1 MAANHTRRTDGHRL
15 DRGMPFPRFERPDRE
30 LSGVLPS
37 RGVVSRLQMRMRP
50 GPEAAGEG
58 RHALDRLEGAV
69 DADQLDT
76 LRLLV
81 TELITNAVRHAGC
94 RAWIELGVEVY
105 PDSVRGEVLD
115 CGSGFQPPERP
126 EPHRDRTGGWGLC
139 LVDQLADR
147 WGVAPDDVTR
157 VWFELGRSHSRGFA
171 AA

>member
-1 MAANHTRRTDGHRL
+1 MPCTIGPSSRAGKNVSAPTSTTVPISSTTNVGVSVRIVPRPAGAARL
-15 DRGMPFPRFERPDRE
+15 
-30 LSGVLPS
+30 
-37 RGVVSRLQMRMRP
+37 
-50 GPEAAGEG
+50 
-58 RHALDRLEGAV
+58 
-69 DADQLDT
+69 QLDT

-94 RAWIELGVEVY
+94 RTWIELGVEIY
-105 PDSVRGEVLD
+105 PDSVRAEVLD

-171 AA
+171 PA

>member
-1 MAANHTRRTDGHRL
+1 M
-15 DRGMPFPRFERPDRE
+15 
-30 LSGVLPS
+30 
-37 RGVVSRLQMRMRP
+37 
-50 GPEAAGEG
+50 
-58 RHALDRLEGAV
+58 
-69 DADQLDT
+69 
-76 LRLLV
+76 
-81 TELITNAVRHAGC
+81 
-94 RAWIELGVEVY
+94 
-105 PDSVRGEVLD
+105 LD

>member
-1 MAANHTRRTDGHRL
+1 MAANHTNGHRL
-15 DRGMPFPRFERPDRE
+15 DPGGTPFPRFRRTDRE
-30 LSGVLPS
+30 LPGSLPS
-37 RGVVSRLQMRMRP
+37 SAVLSRVQMRMRP

-58 RHALDRLEGAV
+58 RHALDRLEGTV
-69 DADQLDT
+69 DAGELDT

-94 RAWIELGVEVY
+94 RTWIELGVEVY
-105 PDSVRGEVLD
+105 PDSVRAEVLD

-171 AA
+171 PA